1 MAITA
6 TCMSAAIP
14 DVLHRLRHAECDDQ
28 AAFDVILIEKRRRD
42 RDLTGADELF
52 DQADELD
59 QQVFLATLP
68 ILFHLVVNI
77 AGLHLYMVS
86 VDKQWRKR
94 IAAFGG
100 PDLRKHP
107 SRRYCSQSKA
117 YPA

>member
-59 QQVFLATLP
+59 QQVFLATP
-68 ILFHLVVNI
+68 NPF
-77 AGLHLYMVS
+77 S
-86 VDKQWRKR
+86 
-94 IAAFGG
+94 FG
-100 PDLRKHP
+100 RKH
-107 SRRYCSQSKA
+107 RRASSLCGECR
-117 YPA
+117 